1 MMGFI
6 RRQKYLMDFT
16 LASLLRRKGKNLG
29 LLLVYSMIVFLLAVN
44 HKVTSTTN
52 SFTKQFEMR
61 ERLSP

>member
-29 LLLVYSMIVFLLAVN
+29 LLLVYSMIVFLLASVMLF
-44 HKVTSTTN
+44 TS
-52 SFTKQFEMR
+52 SLRR
-61 ERLSP
+61 EAGVPA